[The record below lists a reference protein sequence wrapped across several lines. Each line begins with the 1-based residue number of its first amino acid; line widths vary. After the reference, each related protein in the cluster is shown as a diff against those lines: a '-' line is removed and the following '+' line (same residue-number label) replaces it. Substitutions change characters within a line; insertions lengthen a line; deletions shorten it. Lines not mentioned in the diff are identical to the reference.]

1 MVFLLWPLNFA
12 ISWFNAWAVGS
23 TWDSTRARSQAG
35 MGGEAHFMNW
45 MGAIMSASGFTW
57 CYLVVLGLLGSVTPM
72 SLLVSP
78 EKDAPPVTGMLL
90 DPSALQAFY
99 DLGYLVI
106 VLPILGSGLAIT
118 VQTWR
123 AFARAKQRRAGDYAI
138 TGWNT
143 FAQVHNTY
151 TAVREI
157 PGVLSRL
164 GDFFGGKKSGD
175 NDNKSPLLVLL
186 LVVLAASAGILTTYS
201 IIQAR
206 RRAVVL
212 DAYRETLER
221 EAA

>member
-1 MVFLLWPLNFA
+1 MIVLLWFVNLA
-12 ISWFNAWAVGS
+12 ISWFNAWSVGT
-23 TWDSTRARSQAG
+23 TWDSAKAK
-35 MGGEAHFMNW
+35 GGAAYFMNW

-72 SLLVSP
+72 SWFVEAEP
-78 EKDAPPVTGMLL
+78 GVEVVGTLL
-90 DPSALQAFY
+90 DQAALQAFA

-106 VLPILGSGLAIT
+106 ILPILGSGLAIT

-123 AFARAKQRRAGDYAI
+123 HFARKRHRTAGDYAI

-151 TAVREI
+151 SAMRHI
-157 PGVLSRL
+157 PGALDGVGSY
-164 GDFFGGKKSGD
+164 FGGGSSSSSDG
-175 NDNKSPLLVLL
+175 NNRGLIVII
-186 LVVLAASAGILTTYS
+186 LVVLAVLGGCLTTFS
-201 IIQAR
+201 IVQAR

-212 DAYRETLER
+212 EDYRRTVLA